1 MKTDRNE
8 GWEQSVMTEI
18 ECVTITRKL
27 QKSRRDWLSRFIVT
41 YFCLIVLTFK
51 ISFTQTIT
59 VEGSVITTDLLP
71 VKYASVTFINQS
83 DTTQKYS
90 AITDDSGYYRLTVK
104 TGIDHL
110 DYNLPANIELAQ
122 NYPNPFS
129 ASTSIQYKLNIKSD
143 VEITIYDLLGREVR
157 KFISVNKSPGV
168 YSVIW
173 DGKNELGERVAAGI
187 YLYQLHAGNESRV
200 GKMIVLQGT
209 TLTNILPLSNIS
221 NKTGNILEKSSQ
233 ENHQDLIQE
242 TPKIYDVK
250 IMNSDSTK
258 PYIFTS
264 KVADIAVQ
272 SDTTLNFWVND
283 YGNWIKLDIICTQ
296 TLLDIVFVDDQNG
309 WAVGDSGTI
318 LHTDDG
324 GDTWRRQVFP
334 FEQLPDYEDDAD
346 LFAVEFI
353 DTLTGFISS
362 WNSIFKT
369 INGGETWNIK
379 YSKNLNSGR
388 FHDIEFLNGEIGFA
402 VGGFWAEGTS
412 ILLKTVDGGETW
424 DDITPVP
431 SPTLTC
437 ISIVDQRKIWICGI
451 GSTLFFSADS
461 GTNWTRKEL
470 GSSLS
475 AYFSSIQ
482 FISDEIGW
490 LGGDHNSPYSNR
502 LLRTTDGG
510 DTWIQTYRD
519 AWSLHLYGV
528 NTICFA
534 DSLNGWIGTFLL
546 GSYAIAQTI
555 DGGQTWE
562 FLPDAIVRRNDLE
575 YVHHILKIYFIN
587 KNLGWAVGSVPK
599 SYGIV
604 LRFER
609 DK

>member
-8 GWEQSVMTEI
+8 NWKRADFPKHCQS
-18 ECVTITRKL
+18 
-27 QKSRRDWLSRFIVT
+27 
-41 YFCLIVLTFK
+41 TFFKNYK
-51 ISFTQTIT
+51 ISVECWTLRYAIIFLLWLPLFIFAQTFNIQ
-59 VEGSVITTDLLP
+59 GIISTTDQIP
-71 VKYASVTFINQS
+71 VKYASVTFINQK

-90 AITDDSGYYRLTVK
+90 TITDTSGYYRLTVL
-104 TGIDHL
+104 TGIDHF
-110 DYNLPANIELAQ
+110 DYKLPDNIELAQ

-143 VEITIYDLLGREVR
+143 VKITIYDLLGREVR
-157 KFISVNKSPGV
+157 NLISENKSPGV

-173 DGKNELGERVAAGI
+173 DGKNELGYRVSTGVYIYKFQAGDEI
-187 YLYQLHAGNESRV
+187 HIK
-200 GKMIVLQGT
+200 KMMVFEGATSINVQVPINNIVK
-209 TLTNILPLSNIS
+209 SE
-221 NKTGNILEKSSQ
+221 KLEKNIVQKSTQIFS
-233 ENHQDLIQE
+233 E
-242 TPKIYDVK
+242 TYTVEIT
-250 IMNSDSTK
+250 NSDSIQ
-258 PYIFTS
+258 PFIFPIQYEDVEIS
-264 KVADIAVQ
+264 G
-272 SDTTLNFWVND
+272 DTTLNFNVNN
-283 YGNWIKLDIICTQ
+283 YGSWRKLDIICTQ
-296 TLLDIVFVDDQNG
+296 ELIDIVFIDDQNG

-318 LHTDDG
+318 LHTVDG
-324 GDTWRRQVFP
+324 GDTWQQQAFP
-334 FEQLPDYEDDAD
+334 FEQLPGYENDEKD
-346 LFAVEFI
+346 LYAVEFI
-353 DTLTGFISS
+353 DTVTGFIGSN
-362 WNSIFKT
+362 NSIFKT
-369 INGGETWNIK
+369 TDGGETWDVK
-379 YSKNLNSGR
+379 YSKDLDFGR

-437 ISIVDQRKIWICGI
+437 ISIIDQCKIWICGI

-482 FISDEIGW
+482 FISDKIGW
-490 LGGDHNSPYSNR
+490 LGGDHNSSYSNR
-502 LLRTTDGG
+502 LLRTIDGG
-510 DTWIQTYRD
+510 DTWIQTDRD

-528 NTICFA
+528 NTLCFT

-562 FLPDAIVRRNDLE
+562 FLPDSMVRRNDLE

-587 KNLGWAVGSVPK
+587 KNLGWAVGSVPINAK
-599 SYGIV
+599 SRGIV

-609 DK
+609 SK